1 MIYWNARC
9 LWALSLA
16 VLGLAS
22 ETFEEKLTIRT
33 LRDGKVA
40 SRFSF
45 ATVLEGAA
53 PRNPQNLSAED
64 DSQHYTLFPLTL
76 GQILREYAVTEL
88 HLTLNAGKWDYTRWG
103 HPAEP
108 DVATGAELWAWMGD
122 GAEATIDERWRA
134 VRNQLAGL
142 FCASLGSLDELRTT
156 APDQAFAPRGGL
168 QNYTNTNTN
177 NHAIRHASLPSEH
190 VCTEN
195 LTPFLKL
202 LPCKS
207 LSGIACLLN
216 PHRLFDAD
224 WHGMALHVV
233 WLPNAGVQ
241 VRMTF
246 QSVSDPLRP
255 SGTAPDWSLSSLFGR
270 PLARACPIARSSR
283 VEVVLPTSGG
293 YSITPEPDV
302 IEGAEREAH
311 DSVAIFDLALRNPSD
326 DAPLD
331 VSMRFPEYD
340 SRLATAAADPDS
352 SPESTPENKIIVH
365 RTLHGSTQS
374 HGVLAVRL
382 SNPGAVAVE
391 VAYLETLPWIVQLY
405 VHTLR
410 VSVHDV
416 PRQDLLRSI
425 TYTPPVPHS
434 RATTFRAV
442 VALPPRSTV
451 HLSIGIAKAF
461 LRYTEHP
468 PDAQRGWDLPAAVVV
483 VLPSDDTRNV
493 ANASLNGGSRSG
505 PNGGAEEEYGDAGT
519 RIYTPTLLVDL
530 STPDFSMPYNV
541 IIFSSSLVAF
551 IFGSIFNL
559 LTRKFVVLKVEGN
572 K

>member
-1 MIYWNARC
+1 MLYWNVRC
-9 LWALSLA
+9 LWAFSVA
-16 VLGLAS
+16 VLSLAS
-22 ETFEEKLTIRT
+22 ETFEEKLTIHT
-33 LRDGKVA
+33 LHDGKVA

-45 ATVLEGAA
+45 ATLLEGAA

-156 APDQAFAPRGGL
+156 APDQVFAPRGGL

-190 VCTEN
+190 VCSEN

-207 LSGIACLLN
+207 LSGIA
-216 PHRLFDAD
+216 H
-224 WHGMALHVV
+224 
-233 WLPNAGVQ
+233 
-241 VRMTF
+241 
-246 QSVSDPLRP
+246 
-255 SGTAPDWSLSSLFGR
+255 
-270 PLARACPIARSSR
+270 
-283 VEVVLPTSGG
+283 
-293 YSITPEPDV
+293 
-302 IEGAEREAH
+302 
-311 DSVAIFDLALRNPSD
+311 
-326 DAPLD
+326 
-331 VSMRFPEYD
+331 
-340 SRLATAAADPDS
+340 SRLVAAAAGPDS
-352 SPESTPENKIIVH
+352 SPESTFENKITVH

-382 SNPGAVAVE
+382 TNPSAATVE
-391 VAYLETLPWIVQLY
+391 VAYLETLPWIVQLCFVPQLISKLIDLFSNNFNSSFFPIAKTPINY
-405 VHTLR
+405 LNQTMQTRIAQTNGLPKYLSPISTPLR
-410 VSVHDV
+410 YTRIV
-416 PRQDLLRSI
+416 PSHSNTSPKTNQTSPIEDLLRSI

-451 HLSIGIAKAF
+451 HLSMGIAKAF
-461 LRYTEHP
+461 RRYTEHP
-468 PDAQRGWDLPAAVVV
+468 PDAQRGWDLPAGVVV
-483 VLPSDDTRNV
+483 GLPSSDARNA
-493 ANASLNGGSRSG
+493 ANSSFNRDSNGGV
-505 PNGGAEEEYGDAGT
+505 NGGVDDVYGDAGT

-559 LTRKFVVLKVEGN
+559 LTRKFVVLKVEGD